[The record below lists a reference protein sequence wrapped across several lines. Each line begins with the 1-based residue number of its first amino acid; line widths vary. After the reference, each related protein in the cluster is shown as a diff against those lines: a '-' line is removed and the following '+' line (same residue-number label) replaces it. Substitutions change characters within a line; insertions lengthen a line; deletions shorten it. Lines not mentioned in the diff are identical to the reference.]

1 MLCPFYISTHIH
13 IHAYVCIFL
22 VVPFFLQPLAV
33 QSTYTHLH
41 LGTRSHTRTTG
52 AAAISAVTFVA
63 AAQLKSNAFRLL
75 RLIQFSYSYSPL
87 CTQWHT
93 HTICECTQL
102 GELLL
107 LRSYTRRAILKHHF
121 RWFLVPTILTHTHSF
136 VAAAVHVCVCVSV
149 REQSAVCVCLPP
161 LVVNALLPFHTF
173 LLFFLSSIA
182 NHTVACFQLHLLLC
196 DTCPLCRNKFTLL
209 LTIASFC
216 LQTFVCVC
224 VSICCFE
231 LLLKWPDCK

>member
-1 MLCPFYISTHIH
+1 MYVFFWLCPFFYNLLQYKALTLTYTWAHAHTHVLQEQQQSARWRSLLLLSSNQMHFDCFVSYNFRIRIRLYALSDTLTLFVSALNLVNYCFSVPIRDEQFLNTIFVDSLCLQFLHTHIH
-13 IHAYVCIFL
+13 L
-22 VVPFFLQPLAV
+22 
-33 QSTYTHLH
+33 S
-41 LGTRSHTRTTG
+41 
-52 AAAISAVTFVA
+52 
-63 AAQLKSNAFRLL
+63 LL
-75 RLIQFSYSYSPL
+75 P
-87 CTQWHT
+87 CM
-93 HTICECTQL
+93 
-102 GELLL
+102 
-107 LRSYTRRAILKHHF
+107 
-121 RWFLVPTILTHTHSF
+121 
-136 VAAAVHVCVCVSV
+136 CVCVSV

-231 LLLKWPDCK
+231 LLLEWPDCK